1 MRLLLRVNA
10 MLTFIAS
17 TWCAYYI
24 LWLCSELATKLCE
37 LIVCWQTHIKN
48 RLFVRQYRVQCIIC
62 WFLATYKSVFYGIS
76 NLISKFH
83 VCPFVCLHRQFVFFV
98 CCFLAHA
105 EIILWSVCPIVHSM
119 VSWHKFI
126 YLVCIQR
133 KKHTKL
139 YGHIF
144 ILRVYWFFYRFVVSR
159 WYFSHLNTM
168 HIIQLEIRHMRFWSH
183 PLHTAHC
190 HHITYSTL
198 SCVCLCVYIIGLQCT
213 QLIGLICI
221 DIHNRLGC

>member
-1 MRLLLRVNA
+1 M
-10 MLTFIAS
+10 
-17 TWCAYYI
+17 
-24 LWLCSELATKLCE
+24 
-37 LIVCWQTHIKN
+37 
-48 RLFVRQYRVQCIIC
+48 
-62 WFLATYKSVFYGIS
+62 FYGIS

-144 ILRVYWFFYRFVVSR
+144 ILRVYWFFYRFVVNR

-168 HIIQLEIRHMRFWSH
+168 HIIQLEIRHMRFGRTLYT
-183 PLHTAHC
+183 PHTATD
-190 HHITYSTL
+190 HIFHSL
-198 SCVCLCVYIIGLQCT
+198 MCVFVCIYYRLTMYTTHRAHLYRYT
-213 QLIGLICI
+213 QSIRLLIVQSFHWSILMFI
-221 DIHNRLGC
+221 